1 MTISG
6 VVRTFVATRT
16 VRMLVNPPVR
26 GYAMVLLAHYA
37 AADTETL
44 EPPLHARFNLAET
57 VEWSHGC
64 VF

>member
-1 MTISG
+1 
-6 VVRTFVATRT
+6 
-16 VRMLVNPPVR
+16 
-26 GYAMVLLAHYA
+26 MVLLAHYA